1 MPTSIVLPAVGS
13 LSALSASDEVAAS
26 APASLRDGDVRRVLK
41 DLVRAEL
48 RAASGREIDER
59 VAATWDEADALNA
72 PAIDLDSLEIIG
84 SAARVT
90 QFFHLHEAPGD
101 ESLLET
107 PTLSR
112 WTGIVVRAR
121 RARPALA
128 YTFMTSGSTGEPL
141 ACAHGAAD
149 LWQEVDSIAGIVGPI
164 SRVVSLVP
172 AHHLFGF
179 IFSALL
185 PSALHAEVVD
195 ARALSPSAIGEAL
208 DERTLL
214 VGVPANL
221 AYVASSVRE
230 LRGAKVAVSTGAL
243 APAVASALAER
254 GWGGMFEFYGSS
266 ETSGV
271 AWRRALDDPFTLH
284 PFWRAEASGAGSD
297 ESDDHAGGGLGAG
310 EARVSALVRTGPD
323 GCERAPVAPPD
334 RLVIA
339 RDGGVRL
346 LGRVDAVLKVG
357 GVRVVASH
365 VERVIAGHAMFGGG
379 GDLGASTTGAPTTG
393 VSARVAVRLMT
404 QSEGT
409 RLKAF
414 VVPLGDEWRDPAA
427 RQKLSAELDAWCA
440 GRLAPAERPR
450 SWTFGEALPVNAMGK
465 RADWPINPGRW
476 DASAT
481 CS

>member
-1 MPTSIVLPAVGS
+1 MPTSIVSPARGVQSAPGV
-13 LSALSASDEVAAS
+13 LSALGEASASAS
-26 APASLRDGDVRRVLK
+26 ASLRNGDVRRVIK

-72 PAIDLDSLEIIG
+72 PTIDLDSLEIIG

-101 ESLLET
+101 VSLLET

-185 PSALHAEVVD
+185 PSALRAEVVD

-221 AYVASSVRE
+221 AYVASSVHE

-243 APAVASALAER
+243 APAVASALSER

-284 PFWRAEASGAGSD
+284 PFWRAEASGPGSD

-310 EARVSALVRTGPD
+310 DARVSALVRTGPD
-323 GCERAPVAPPD
+323 GCERVPVAPPD

-346 LGRVDAVLKVG
+346 LGRADAVLKVG

-379 GDLGASTTGAPTTG
+379 GDQGTPTTGAP
-393 VSARVAVRLMT
+393 ARVAVRLMT

-414 VVPLGDEWRDPAA
+414 VVPLGDEWREPAA
-427 RQKLSAELDAWCA
+427 RQRLSAELDAWCA
-440 GRLAPAERPR
+440 VRLAPAERPR

-476 DASAT
+476 AASAT